1 VWLVNAKLS
10 SSRSKAV
17 HAIMVVLAIS
27 YVFAISTAMEA
38 WVCHKYSKD
47 GTYSLVA
54 YPDITCDDS
63 DQRWQGM
70 MAGSFFLFLFFFF
83 GVNLIFFSQLSSID
97 KNDEDAKLRYGFL
110 FLRYKEDF
118 SMWELWTNAR
128 KFLTVVAGVAVSRW
142 GGFWQTSMMLVVVL
156 IALSLQV
163 YYKPYVRPRSNDL
176 EQNLLVIQLL
186 QLILSLIFEVTGN
199 DGDVMS
205 GLMLTVLILGMALV
219 ALELA
224 LIVRDMKHEHQEER
238 EQSHTTNA
246 MHQKHA
252 EKGAAAGMV
261 ELVLGN

>member
-1 VWLVNAKLS
+1 
-10 SSRSKAV
+10 
-17 HAIMVVLAIS
+17 
-27 YVFAISTAMEA
+27 MEA
-38 WVCHKYSKD
+38 WVCHDYGQD

-83 GVNLIFFSQLSSID
+83 GVNDHFKTVLETID

-110 FLRYKEDF
+110 FLRYKEDC

-128 KFLTVVAGVAVSRW
+128 KFLTVIAGVAVSRW

-156 IALSLQV
+156 IALALQV
-163 YYKPYVRPRSNDL
+163 RFKPYMRPKSNNL
-176 EQNLLVIQLL
+176 ERNLLVIQLL
-186 QLILSLIFEVTGN
+186 QLILSLICEVTGN

-205 GLMLTVLILGMALV
+205 GFMLTVLILGMALV

-224 LIVRDMKHEHQEER
+224 LIVRDMKHEREEER
-238 EQSHTTNA
+238 EQSHTTKT

-252 EKGAAAGMV
+252 DKGGAAGMV
-261 ELVLGN
+261 EMVLDT